1 MNRER
6 ALILI
11 VLILLT
17 ACTPL
22 AMAQSTTLDCPS
34 AAGGIVERG

>member
-17 ACTPL
+17 ACTSL
-22 AMAQSTTLDCPS
+22 SMGQSTTLAGPP
-34 AAGGIVERG
+34 AAGGIIKRG